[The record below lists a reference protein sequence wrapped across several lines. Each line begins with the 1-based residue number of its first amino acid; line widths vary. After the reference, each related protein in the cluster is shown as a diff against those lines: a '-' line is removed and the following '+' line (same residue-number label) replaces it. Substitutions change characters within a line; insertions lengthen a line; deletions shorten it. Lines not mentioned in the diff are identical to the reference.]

1 MPRGDSAGGEGS
13 TVKLETPPSL
23 KEWALALKGA
33 QDISINTRNLSC
45 WGWGT
50 CPERNGRAFH
60 ELKAQAVSHSP
71 HFIDPNP
78 QPRVTQ
84 PSNEG
89 ESLKSPL
96 SACPGGLAACL
107 SGVVRLVSS
116 QSRLVPSWRLV
127 LGCQGQG
134 RGSLLSWGWEP
145 VEELSS
151 DVESHLSGGRLS
163 ASVRRD

>member
-33 QDISINTRNLSC
+33 QDVSTNTRNSSC
-45 WGWGT
+45 WGWGE

-78 QPRVTQ
+78 QPRVAQ

-89 ESLKSPL
+89 EFLQISSI
-96 SACPGGLAACL
+96 CL
-107 SGVVRLVSS
+107 SRRTCSLFVGGGQISEFTEQASAKLEIGVRLSRAR
-116 QSRLVPSWRLV
+116 QS
-127 LGCQGQG
+127 
-134 RGSLLSWGWEP
+134 SLLG
-145 VEELSS
+145 L
-151 DVESHLSGGRLS
+151 GACRGAAFRC
-163 ASVRRD
+163 